1 MTNLQ
6 FIEKFTIQNST
17 SAFSCD
23 NVLTD
28 AYDIYCIVSKNI
40 KLVGTTQTN
49 LSMRFLDSS
58 GNAITGAND
67 YGYAV
72 RSTPANTSFVN
83 STDGSGSLILN
94 AFGKDDGN
102 EGASAVIYLF
112 NPANAS
118 EYTYGL
124 FQSIGDNGT
133 NVETYKGICLY
144 PTQASVRGFQVLETA
159 SRPFDEGSISVYG
172 VR

>member
-6 FIEKFTIQNST
+6 LIEKFNIQSST

-28 AYDIYCIVSKNI
+28 AYDIYCIVSNNI

-72 RSTPANTSFVN
+72 RSTPANTS
-83 STDGSGSLILN
+83 
-94 AFGKDDGN
+94 
-102 EGASAVIYLF
+102 
-112 NPANAS
+112 
-118 EYTYGL
+118 
-124 FQSIGDNGT
+124 
-133 NVETYKGICLY
+133 KGIFLY

-159 SRPFDEGSISVYG
+159 SRPFDEGTISIYG

>member
-6 FIEKFTIQNST
+6 LIEKFNIQSST

-28 AYDIYCIVSKNI
+28 AYDIYCIVSNNI

-72 RSTPANTSFVN
+72 RSTPANTSFAN
-83 STDGSGSLILN
+83 YTDGSSNLILN

-102 EGASAVIYLF
+102 EGSSAVIYIY
-112 NPANAS
+112 NPSNDS
-118 EYTYGL
+118 ENTYGS

-133 NVETYKGICLY
+133 NVETFKGIFLY

-159 SRPFDEGSISVYG
+159 SRPFDEGTISIYG